1 MVVKPDP
8 GLAEPTF
15 SLLPD
20 GAGPGSHSSPG
31 SCPVGIVPPTCP
43 RLSDGRAAACTVLL
57 LLLFILLLLCW
68 KVGLCGTEQCEEP
81 PHPGKGGDTAASPR
95 QVRRAT
101 RLMDPAEAK
110 WKKGQL
116 IMWKKGG

>member
-1 MVVKPDP
+1 M
-8 GLAEPTF
+8 
-15 SLLPD
+15 
-20 GAGPGSHSSPG
+20 
-31 SCPVGIVPPTCP
+31 
-43 RLSDGRAAACTVLL
+43 AAAARAWSMMGCFGENRGTKRRVGELKLCPFPCPALPCVL
-57 LLLFILLLLCW
+57 
-68 KVGLCGTEQCEEP
+68 VAV
-81 PHPGKGGDTAASPR
+81 DSR